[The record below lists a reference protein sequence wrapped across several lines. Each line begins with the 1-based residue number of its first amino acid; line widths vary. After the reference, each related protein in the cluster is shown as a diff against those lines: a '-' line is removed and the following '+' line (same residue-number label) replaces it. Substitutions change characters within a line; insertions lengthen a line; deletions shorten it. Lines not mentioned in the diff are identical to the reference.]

1 MWNNNNM
8 CPLTKD
14 GYYSK
19 NAIKLGLINSV
30 SIFPVIR
37 HQITQSIP
45 GTSPRN
51 HISVSW
57 NYVED
62 RVTCN
67 YSVTPSVI
75 QGALWSD
82 YSHTPKQSQHFT
94 LSNCHPR
101 KPWVTISLLNC
112 LYVCLF
118 VCVHIHCR
126 PTLGASCVIVRLLLC
141 CGSFCTKAVSS
152 SVTLWLY
159 EPTVP
164 MSKQVSSERAV
175 ISFCGSRVR
184 CLHFPPPPSPQSQH
198 RLGLSDQRTHNTSE
212 PDNTLHG
219 QGEPEP
225 CDNFSLAAS
234 VLQMC

>member
-1 MWNNNNM
+1 MWNNDNM

-94 LSNCHPR
+94 LSNCHPH
-101 KPWVTISLLNC
+101 KPWVTIRLLNC

-126 PTLGASCVIVRLLLC
+126 STLGASCVIVRLLLC
-141 CGSFCTKAVSS
+141 CGSSCTKAEAVLSHSGCMNPPCPWANRLAVS
-152 SVTLWLY
+152 
-159 EPTVP
+159 
-164 MSKQVSSERAV
+164 
-175 ISFCGSRVR
+175 
-184 CLHFPPPPSPQSQH
+184 
-198 RLGLSDQRTHNTSE
+198 GLSSPSVVAEWGVFTS
-212 PDNTLHG
+212 PLLLLL
-219 QGEPEP
+219 
-225 CDNFSLAAS
+225 SLS
-234 VLQMC
+234 TG

>member
-37 HQITQSIP
+37 HPITQSIP

-94 LSNCHPR
+94 LSNCHPH

-118 VCVHIHCR
+118 VCVCIYIADLRSVHR
-126 PTLGASCVIVRLLLC
+126 VSLCVCFCVVAPLAQKQLAHLSHSGCMNPPCPWANRLAVSGLSSPSVVAEWGVFTSPLLL
-141 CGSFCTKAVSS
+141 
-152 SVTLWLY
+152 L
-159 EPTVP
+159 
-164 MSKQVSSERAV
+164 
-175 ISFCGSRVR
+175 
-184 CLHFPPPPSPQSQH
+184 
-198 RLGLSDQRTHNTSE
+198 LSLST
-212 PDNTLHG
+212 G
-219 QGEPEP
+219 
-225 CDNFSLAAS
+225 
-234 VLQMC
+234 